1 MVDFHRRSGRLRH
14 AASFALAVAVTGCSS
29 IGPST
34 LPRDRTDYLSS
45 PANSW
50 KEQTLSNVV
59 HIRYGDTPAFI
70 DVSSIVSSY
79 VLSGDVTAGLTVNA
93 NTTSPANAVPWNTS
107 VFGIGASYQ
116 DRPTISAPATSSPCC
131 RARWATS

>member
-1 MVDFHRRSGRLRH
+1 MFKAWGQSHMADFHRGSGRLRR
-14 AASFALAVAVTGCSS
+14 AASLVLAVAVAGCSS

-45 PANSW
+45 LANSW

-79 VLSGDVTAGLTVNA
+79 VLSGDVTAGLTVNS
-93 NTTSPANAVPWNTS
+93 NTCLLYTSP
-107 VFGIGASYQ
+107 
-116 DRPTISAPATSSPCC
+116 SP
-131 RARWATS
+131 RDS

>member
-1 MVDFHRRSGRLRH
+1 MFGAWGQAYMVDFHRM
-14 AASFALAVAVTGCSS
+14 AAPFALAIAVAGCSS

-34 LPRDRTDYLSS
+34 VPRDRTDYLSAL
-45 PANSW
+45 ANSW

-79 VLSGDVTAGLTVNA
+79 VLAFS
-93 NTTSPANAVPWNTS
+93 TTKSLS
-107 VFGIGASYQ
+107 
-116 DRPTISAPATSSPCC
+116 
-131 RARWATS
+131 